1 MVSISGSQWARLSCE
16 SPLLLR
22 IFGHARRPAAS
33 ARNRLMRALQ
43 AGNSSRQARNLAKV
57 EPVLAPPAGESLS
70 TQSAQVNKRCTFM
83 KRALVWTLGGT
94 KHARIVCLRVPET
107 RPQAATKVAKAGCAW

>member
-22 IFGHARRPAAS
+22 IFGHARRPAAA

-43 AGNSSRQARNLAKV
+43 AGNSSRQARNLAQV
-57 EPVLAPPAGESLS
+57 EPLLAPPAGECLS
-70 TQSAQVNKRCTFM
+70 TRSAQVHKRCTCM
-83 KRALVWTLGGT
+83 KRALVRTVGGA
-94 KHARIVCLRVPET
+94 KHAKIVCLSLPET
-107 RPQAATKVAKAGCAW
+107 RPQADTKVAKAGWSW

>member
-1 MVSISGSQWARLSCE
+1 MVSISGSHWARVSCE

-22 IFGHARRPAAS
+22 IFWHASRPEAS

-57 EPVLAPPAGESLS
+57 EPLLAPPAGESLS
-70 TQSAQVNKRCTFM
+70 TRSAQVNKRCTFM
-83 KRALVWTLGGT
+83 KRALVRTVGGA
-94 KHARIVCLRVPET
+94 KHARRVCLSLPEA
-107 RPQAATKVAKAGCAW
+107 RPQADKKLSKAG